1 MNHRRIDLMTTQP
14 GKSSKMAVA
23 VVVPTLNERGGVT
36 DLIPQIKRVLN
47 EYTTEIVVVDG
58 NSSDGTANLAKDLGA
73 HVIKQDGSGY
83 GDALQLGFKFAH
95 SALKADITVM
105 IDGDMTYDPK
115 DIANMIDIV
124 ASGKVDLVVGNRF
137 ADMEDGAMSLT
148 SKWGNRSLSW
158 FAKHA
163 IGIRLTDSQCGLR
176 VFRTKFTPTIT
187 RASAGMAYATEMI
200 AEITQVGGRLMELPI
215 SYSRRVGKS
224 KLRPVRDGLQI
235 LSTMLRL
242 ARDYRPL
249 FLFGGAGVTLVM
261 SGVVVGLNS
270 FYEWLKFGYVTHPPF
285 VVLSSLMIVS
295 GVQLLS
301 FGVIADMIKSLRR
314 DFRRNIY

>member
-1 MNHRRIDLMTTQP
+1 MEASLQPSDEGRSSGPETTSMNHRRIDLMATQP

-95 SALKADITVM
+95 STLKADITVM
-105 IDGDMTYDPK
+105 IDG
-115 DIANMIDIV
+115 
-124 ASGKVDLVVGNRF
+124 
-137 ADMEDGAMSLT
+137 
-148 SKWGNRSLSW
+148 
-158 FAKHA
+158 
-163 IGIRLTDSQCGLR
+163 
-176 VFRTKFTPTIT
+176 
-187 RASAGMAYATEMI
+187 GMAYATEMI

-235 LSTMLRL
+235 LATMLRL
-242 ARDYRPL
+242 VRDYRPL
-249 FLFGGAGVTLVM
+249 LLLGGAGVILVM
-261 SGVVVGLNS
+261 AGVVLGLNS
-270 FYEWLKFGYVTHPPF
+270 FYEWLTFGYVTHPPL
-285 VVLSSLMIVS
+285 VVLFSLMILS

-301 FGVIADMIKSLRR
+301 FGLIADMIKSLRR
-314 DFRRNIY
+314 DFRRNIH